1 MAGAQTS
8 VTHQYLT
15 FHLENEL
22 YAVDVKGVR
31 EVLEVPRITKIPRMP
46 TFVKGVINLRGSVVP
61 VIDLRL
67 KLELPDTQQTEETSI
82 IILEIDH
89 MDEELMIGAFVD
101 SVSEVIEIEQES
113 IEPAPKFS
121 TSINTEFIQGIGKL
135 NEEFIIILN
144 TSRVFSEEELG
155 ILSSANREAS
165 EGEA

>member
-89 MDEELMIGAFVD
+89 MDEELMVGAFVD

>member
-1 MAGAQTS
+1 MPGAHIS
-8 VTHQYLT
+8 VAHQYLT

-31 EVLEVPRITKIPRMP
+31 EVLEVPKITKIPRMP
-46 TFVKGVINLRGSVVP
+46 AFMKGVINLRGSVVP

-82 IILEIDH
+82 IILEIGH
-89 MDEELMIGAFVD
+89 LDEELMVGAFVD

-144 TSRVFSEEELG
+144 TARVFSEEELG
-155 ILSSANREAS
+155 ILSSANREAP
-165 EGEA
+165 EEEA